1 MFMPTDETQ
10 QGAEQ
15 RDELFIS
22 VSNPRRVRL

>member
-1 MFMPTDETQ
+1 MFMPTDGTQ

-15 RDELFIS
+15 QDELFIS